1 MSRRKQHNSSTADA
15 PLNIISDLFTIV
27 YVFHIYLARRVHY
40 THKCSWRSCGSDV
53 SRVLRLEERK
63 LKIMKYNAWTLALIG
78 AGVVTLP
85 AMAHAEESKNV
96 ALTALSAT
104 TISGYVDTSAQ
115 WNPGTGNA
123 NLPVYTPNGA
133 PGSSKAD
140 GFNLDVVAITLNKP
154 VGEGEWGAGY
164 NATLLFGPDATGF
177 NNSAGATASDFS
189 LKDAYVDLHAP
200 LGNGLDLKIGTF
212 TEILGYEVYE
222 TGNNP
227 NYTRSYG
234 YEIEP
239 LAMTGILAAYQ
250 FSPVISAQAGVANT
264 WSTGVNTRS
273 DPPKAESYK
282 AYMGSVTLTAPE
294 SLGFLAGSTLFG
306 GMINGFDAG
315 ATQAAKTSIYAGATV
330 KTPLKCLSVGLAY
343 DYVAVGDADTF
354 DSETGLVIRRSG
366 FQNASALY
374 LLWQA
379 TDKLS
384 FNTRAD
390 YFSQSDFLASSGMPG
405 KAFALTETV
414 QYNLWKNVISRLEFR
429 WDHSANGQD
438 AYGGTAPLY
447 VPSLKN
453 AFLVAA
459 NVIYKF

>member
-1 MSRRKQHNSSTADA
+1 MKYNKY
-15 PLNIISDLFTIV
+15 N
-27 YVFHIYLARRVHY
+27 
-40 THKCSWRSCGSDV
+40 
-53 SRVLRLEERK
+53 
-63 LKIMKYNAWTLALIG
+63 KYNAWTVALAS
-78 AGVVTLP
+78 AGVVSLP
-85 AMAHAEESKNV
+85 AAARAEETATTNSV
-96 ALTALSAT
+96 LTALSAT

-140 GFNLDVVAITLNKP
+140 GFNLDVVAITLSKP

-164 NATLLFGPDATGF
+164 NATLLFGPDANGY
-177 NNSAGATASDFS
+177 NNVPGQSGSSDFS
-189 LKDAYVDLHAP
+189 LKDTYVDLHAP
-200 LGNGLDLKIGTF
+200 LGNGLDLKLGTF

-239 LAMTGILAAYQ
+239 TALTGALATYQ
-250 FSPVISAQAGVANT
+250 FSPAITAQAGIADT
-264 WSTGVNTRS
+264 WSAGINSRS

-282 AYMGSVTLTAPE
+282 TYLGGVTLTAPN
-294 SLGFLAGSTLFG
+294 SLGFLAGSTLSG
-306 GMINGFDAG
+306 GIINGFDAG
-315 ATQAAKTSIYAGATV
+315 TSQAVKTSFYVGGTV
-330 KTPLKCLSVGLAY
+330 KTPLKCLSVGVAY
-343 DYVAVGDADTF
+343 DYVALANASTIDPDTGDPVNH
-354 DSETGLVIRRSG
+354 SSG
-366 FQNASALY
+366 YQNATALY
-374 LLWQA
+374 LLWQV
-379 TDKLS
+379 TDKLA

-390 YFSQSDFLASSGMPG
+390 YFSQSEYLTSPGMPS

-414 QYNLWKNVISRLEFR
+414 QYDLWKNVISRLEFR

-438 AYGGTAPLY
+438 AYGGTTAGSAPG
-447 VPSLKN
+447 LKN

-459 NVIYKF
+459 NLIYKF